1 MIQVNLQELI
11 DRWYN
16 YGYNGQSPSH
26 DDRTLFK
33 SLDGWQRKELQDA
46 YDNGLH
52 DTLATE

>member
-11 DRWYN
+11 ERWYN

-26 DDRTLFK
+26 DDRNLFK

-52 DTLATE
+52 DTLAAE